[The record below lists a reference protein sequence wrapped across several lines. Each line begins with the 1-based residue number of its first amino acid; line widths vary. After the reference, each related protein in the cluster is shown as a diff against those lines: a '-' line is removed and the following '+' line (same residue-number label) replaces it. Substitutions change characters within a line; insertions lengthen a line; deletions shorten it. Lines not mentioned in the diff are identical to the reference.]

1 MFSILV
7 LPSPQLATNA
17 PLPPSHIQQPVP
29 RLLNNIREHCRVCNL
44 PYDPNKG
51 LTSSNQHTQWCH
63 HFCPHLGTSCGALLV
78 LQVAP
83 RPELLVTYPW
93 TASRA
98 QAAATSSS
106 EPETCELHANLQFE
120 EDICM
125 YIYIYTYIYFYFS
138 SKAVSQKCRVR
149 SCMCQ
154 QAWIKLVHICAQGI
168 CTPGCNWKVGAR
180 PSSPLS
186 EQTCVRN
193 LSRIVSDLQPQ

>member
-7 LPSPQLATNA
+7 PSLQLATNV

-44 PYDPNKG
+44 PYEPNRG

-63 HFCPHLGTSCGALLV
+63 HFCPHLGTSCGALLL

-120 EDICM
+120 EDM
-125 YIYIYTYIYFYFS
+125 YIYIYRTAHSHSLFFNMLWRGCLKCARVDLTIQSFYTWTLWS
-138 SKAVSQKCRVR
+138 
-149 SCMCQ
+149 
-154 QAWIKLVHICAQGI
+154 I
-168 CTPGCNWKVGAR
+168 
-180 PSSPLS
+180 
-186 EQTCVRN
+186 
-193 LSRIVSDLQPQ
+193 